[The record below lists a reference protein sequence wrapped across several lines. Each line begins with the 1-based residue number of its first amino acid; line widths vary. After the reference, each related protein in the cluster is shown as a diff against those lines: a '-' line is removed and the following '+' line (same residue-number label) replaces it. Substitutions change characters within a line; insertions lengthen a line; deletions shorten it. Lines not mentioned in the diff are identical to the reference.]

1 MMLRPGAWMVDDPAW
16 RSRLAAADA
25 AFYASFDKAKAIPM
39 LSEKVAAI
47 REARMA
53 LTAEYEAARAWVAG
67 GCQ

>member
-1 MMLRPGAWMVDDPAW
+1 MMLRPGAWMVDNPAW

-25 AFYASFDKAKAIPM
+25 AFYASFDKAKAMPL
-39 LSEKVAAI
+39 LSDKVVAI

-53 LTAEYEAARAWVAG
+53 LTSEYEAARAWVAG